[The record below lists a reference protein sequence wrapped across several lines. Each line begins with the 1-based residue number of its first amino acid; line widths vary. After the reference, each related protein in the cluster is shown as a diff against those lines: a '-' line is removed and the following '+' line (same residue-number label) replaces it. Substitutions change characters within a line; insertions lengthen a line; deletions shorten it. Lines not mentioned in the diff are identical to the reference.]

1 MRMVRWV
8 CSKIERK
15 KKFLMPNFI
24 AARIGVVVHTYY
36 VTLNNV
42 YVKTKKLYAST

>member
-1 MRMVRWV
+1 
-8 CSKIERK
+8 
-15 KKFLMPNFI
+15 MPNFI
-24 AARIGVVVHTYY
+24 VVRIGVVVHTYY

>member
-1 MRMVRWV
+1 MRMLKRV

-24 AARIGVVVHTYY
+24 VVRIGVVVHTYY
-36 VTLNNV
+36 VTFNNV